1 MTKPKIALQLW
12 SIQEDCKTDLFEALK
27 TVKQNGYDGVEFAG
41 YHGHS
46 AAQIKEMLEQLDLAV
61 AASHIPFEA
70 LQDHFEET
78 VAFEKT
84 IGNQRIVIPY
94 ASFDSLEKWQ
104 AFAAEL
110 TQLTQKLQAE
120 GLTCYYHN
128 HAHEFTEVAGESM
141 IDELIKDN
149 PQLRLEADLYWLAFA
164 NVAVL
169 PWLKERETKVGL
181 VHIKDMQEQPQ
192 ESTEIGNGILPI
204 KSYVETAKALEL
216 PWLIVEQEAF
226 QKFAPLEAS
235 GIDYLQLK
243 DIVEEVYQ

>member
-70 LQDHFEET
+70 LRDRFEET
-78 VAFEKT
+78 VTFEKT

-110 TQLTQKLQAE
+110 TQITQKLQAE
-120 GLTCYYHN
+120 GLTCY
-128 HAHEFTEVAGESM
+128 
-141 IDELIKDN
+141 
-149 PQLRLEADLYWLAFA
+149 
-164 NVAVL
+164 
-169 PWLKERETKVGL
+169 
-181 VHIKDMQEQPQ
+181 
-192 ESTEIGNGILPI
+192 
-204 KSYVETAKALEL
+204 
-216 PWLIVEQEAF
+216 
-226 QKFAPLEAS
+226 
-235 GIDYLQLK
+235 
-243 DIVEEVYQ
+243 

>member
-1 MTKPKIALQLW
+1 
-12 SIQEDCKTDLFEALK
+12 
-27 TVKQNGYDGVEFAG
+27 
-41 YHGHS
+41 
-46 AAQIKEMLEQLDLAV
+46 
-61 AASHIPFEA
+61 
-70 LQDHFEET
+70 
-78 VAFEKT
+78 
-84 IGNQRIVIPY
+84 
-94 ASFDSLEKWQ
+94 
-104 AFAAEL
+104 
-110 TQLTQKLQAE
+110 
-120 GLTCYYHN
+120 
-128 HAHEFTEVAGESM
+128 M

-204 KSYVETAKALEL
+204 KSYVEAAKALEL

-243 DIVEEVYQ
+243 NIVEEVYQ